1 MVAGWRGAVGPAELG
16 VPVRFVRGRR
26 NGGWVR
32 ILCTFCVL
40 VFQRELSTVLC
51 LH

>member
-1 MVAGWRGAVGPAELG
+1 MAAGWRGAVGPAELG
-16 VPVRFVRGRR
+16 VPVRFVRGR
-26 NGGWVR
+26 NGDWLR

-40 VFQRELSTVLC
+40 VFKRELSTVLC